1 MTCLVDNEDEAVAD
15 IDGPRD
21 ESCAASTREKKENTV
36 THAVVQNAAGG
47 ETEFA
52 WRFHPGIRRSLSPRL
67 FEAQEQNAR
76 LHAVFC

>member
-1 MTCLVDNEDEAVAD
+1 MKTKPLRVLTDLGTSHVL
-15 IDGPRD
+15 
-21 ESCAASTREKKENTV
+21 ASTREKKENTV

-76 LHAVFC
+76 LHVVFC